1 MTDSMLFILHE
12 KRKKE
17 MTSAEHRSI
26 DPLKGLFALVEIYML
41 RRFDATHLYSSKKI
55 AGRER
60 CKFLNLNPGYFTLNR
75 QIKAEMAA

>member
-1 MTDSMLFILHE
+1 
-12 KRKKE
+12 

-26 DPLKGLFALVEIYML
+26 DPLKGLFALVEIYMV
-41 RRFDATHLYSSKKI
+41 RRLKQNNLLTPLTFTHLKKI

-60 CKFLNLNPGYFTLNR
+60 CKFLNLNPGYFTFNS